1 MAMGFTMSSAQ
12 ISQIG
17 GGTQTSSDLIN
28 CEEFGRHKEIQATGR
43 FTI

>member
-1 MAMGFTMSSAQ
+1 MAMGFTISSAP

-28 CEEFGRHKEIQATGR
+28 CEDFGRRKEIPATGR
-43 FTI
+43 FAK